1 MSDWRTNLR
10 EEGRHDQQTT
20 VQIAGWK
27 TGGFIDLQGRGL
39 DGKVVVLQVLGTPTS
54 GRHNADGDRQAAA
67 RLAGQHYLASPPDL
81 HSRRGQR
88 SQDNGDDDS
97 DYQPS
102 QATQGYS
109 DALADNE
116 LDSEISSLFGGGE
129 GREARLGNLHLMS
142 PLEYAAMLKQYTEPS
157 GLLGQDITPDSGVVV
172 DSRHHSKVSGKYQLF
187 SQSIEI
193 DSIYDN

>member
-1 MSDWRTNLR
+1 MS
-10 EEGRHDQQTT
+10 
-20 VQIAGWK
+20 
-27 TGGFIDLQGRGL
+27 
-39 DGKVVVLQVLGTPTS
+39 QVLGTPTS